1 MPSFISRIIKS
12 IPRWFVLLLDLFM
25 IAVSLLIAYLL
36 RFNFSLGIHHWNDLK
51 QCIFP
56 FLGLYGFFF
65 YVFRTYSG
73 ILKFTSVQDVKRI
86 VKSSTSVLLIA
97 LAFNISLELAGQ
109 TSWIPNSILLIQ
121 YLSGVVFMSAFRIM
135 VRIIYFEMS
144 QNGREKMNVIIY
156 GAGQAGEI
164 ANRTINQDQGT
175 NYKVVAFVDDNPA
188 KAKNTIDGVRIYHSD
203 AHLAKLIKEKKVEI
217 LIIAIQN
224 ISLKRRSEIVE
235 TCLSYGVQVRTVP
248 PVYKWINGEL
258 SFNQM
263 KDVSIDEVLG
273 RDPIEI
279 NKDGVREELAD
290 KVILVTGAAGSIG
303 SELCRQINLLRPSK
317 LLILDQAESA
327 LYDINLELNDTSIF
341 KHVHEPILADITN
354 YERISRVFEAY
365 RPDIVFHAA
374 AYKHVPMME
383 ENPSEAVLNNVY
395 GTKVLSDLSVKYG
408 VKKFVMVST
417 DKAVNPTNI
426 MGASKRI
433 AEIYTQSM
441 FDSLINIHG
450 TKFIT
455 TRFGNVLGSSGSV
468 IPRFKKQILERGPVT
483 VTHPE
488 IRRFFMTIPEAV
500 SLVLEAGA
508 MGEGGEI
515 FIFDMG
521 ESIKI
526 VDLAKKMIKLSGLT
540 LGKDIQIVYTGLR
553 PGEKLYE
560 ELLNDAENTQHTH
573 HPKIMIGKV
582 RKYPFEK
589 VARDIEELML
599 HFETNHEDLLV
610 LKMKEM
616 VPEFKSKNSP
626 FEKFDTKESKAI
638 S

>member
-12 IPRWFVLLLDLFM
+12 VPRWFVLLLDLFM
-25 IAVSLLIAYLL
+25 IAVSLLIAFLL
-36 RFNFSLGIHHWNDLK
+36 RFNFSLGAHHWHDLK

-109 TSWIPNSILLIQ
+109 KSWIPNSILLIQ
-121 YLSGVVFMSAFRIM
+121 FLSGVVFMSAFRIM

-341 KHVHEPILADITN
+341 KQVHEPILADITN

-526 VDLAKKMIKLSGLT
+526 VDLAKK
-540 LGKDIQIVYTGLR
+540 
-553 PGEKLYE
+553 
-560 ELLNDAENTQHTH
+560 
-573 HPKIMIGKV
+573 
-582 RKYPFEK
+582 
-589 VARDIEELML
+589 
-599 HFETNHEDLLV
+599 
-610 LKMKEM
+610 
-616 VPEFKSKNSP
+616 
-626 FEKFDTKESKAI
+626 
-638 S
+638 